1 MPCRVVFEGELAK
14 LRVSLVERQEEL
26 PSETA
31 VVRARRN
38 FAELFEGRDTGLD
51 PEELRSSL
59 EAELTDEARRLLAS
73 DEVTV
78 ELEWERGSLEVLAL
92 IACGKVVAE
101 IGAFLGGVREIR
113 NLFPERVRQR
123 ISAWLGRDV
132 AMRHARLE
140 SGAGLLRGRPADVD
154 KAEAARGGR
163 PFRVGELAAY
173 AVLALAVL
181 VIVAAVVIGGAALLI
196 RGQ

>member
-26 PSETA
+26 PEA
-31 VVRARRN
+31 GVVRARRN
-38 FAELFEGRDTGLD
+38 FPELFERGDRDLD
-51 PEELRSSL
+51 PEELRSRI

-73 DEVTV
+73 DDVTV

-92 IACGKVVAE
+92 IACGKLVAD
-101 IGAFLGGVREIR
+101 IGAFLGGVREIG
-113 NLFPERVRQR
+113 NLFPERMRQR

-140 SGAGLLRGRPADVD
+140 TGAGLLRGSPEEAD
-154 KAEAARGGR
+154 KAEAARGSR
-163 PFRVGELAAY
+163 PVGVGELAAY
-173 AVLALAVL
+173 AGLALAVL
-181 VIVAAVVIGGAALLI
+181 VVVTVVVIVGAALLI
-196 RGQ
+196 DVQ

>member
-26 PSETA
+26 PETG

-38 FAELFEGRDTGLD
+38 FPEFFEGRDSGLD

-59 EAELTDEARRLLAS
+59 EAELTDEARRLLES
-73 DEVTV
+73 EDVTV

-92 IACGKVVAE
+92 IACGKVVAD

-113 NLFPERVRQR
+113 NLFPERMRQR
-123 ISAWLGRDV
+123 ISAGLGRDV

-140 SGAGLLRGRPADVD
+140 TGAGLLRGRLEEADE
-154 KAEAARGGR
+154 AEAAGGSR
-163 PFRVGELAAY
+163 PVGVGELAAY
-173 AVLALAVL
+173 AGLALVVL
-181 VIVAAVVIGGAALLI
+181 VIVTGVVIGGAALLI
-196 RGQ
+196 SAR

>member
-26 PSETA
+26 PETG

-38 FAELFEGRDTGLD
+38 FPELFEGRDSDLD
-51 PEELRSSL
+51 AEELRSSL

-73 DEVTV
+73 DDVTV

-92 IACGKVVAE
+92 IACGKVVAD
-101 IGAFLGGVREIR
+101 IGAFLAGVREIR
-113 NLFPERVRQR
+113 NLFPERMRQR

-140 SGAGLLRGRPADVD
+140 MGAGLLRATPADAD
-154 KAEAARGGR
+154 KTEAARGSRSVG
-163 PFRVGELAAY
+163 VGELAWY
-173 AVLALAVL
+173 ALLALAVL
-181 VIVAAVVIGGAALLI
+181 VAITVVVVGGAEVLI
-196 RGQ
+196 SEP

>member
-1 MPCRVVFEGELAK
+1 MPCRLVLEGELAK

-26 PSETA
+26 PETG

-38 FAELFEGRDTGLD
+38 FPELFEGRDSDLD

-73 DEVTV
+73 DDVTV

-92 IACGKVVAE
+92 IACGKVVAD

-113 NLFPERVRQR
+113 NLFPERIRQR
-123 ISAWLGRDV
+123 ILAWLGRDV

-140 SGAGLLRGRPADVD
+140 TGAGLLRGTPAEAE
-154 KAEAARGGR
+154 KAEAARGSR
-163 PFRVGELAAY
+163 PVGVGELAVY
-173 AVLALAVL
+173 AGLALVVL
-181 VIVAAVVIGGAALLI
+181 VIVTAVVIGGAALLI